1 MSTTLNTPDIK
12 TTTYYRWDPTTSA
25 YTDEVRETIDYYD
38 YGVIA
43 TEAYNGRTISVSYS
57 GRLTTVFDARD
68 GVTTRWGSHLNWSAD
83 DWGRSAPLSS
93 GTTVPGETPSPKRI
107 AAAFKAAKASI
118 DRYEEDEALR
128 PRLTRLVSEG
138 EQWEASRPPL
148 TVPAEGYAEVGDIA
162 RLYSRGKYRY
172 GVVTKVGPKRVEIAY
187 LTRGGLDGEKRGYG
201 KASITRKAQPISGVL
216 VVARPSSLMSA

>member
-12 TTTYYRWDPTTSA
+12 TTTYYQWDPITKTH
-25 YTDEVRETIDYYD
+25 TDEVRETIDYYD
-38 YGVIA
+38 FGTIHA
-43 TEAYNGRTISVSYS
+43 EEYNGRTIRVIYT

-68 GVTTRWGSHLNWSAD
+68 GVTTRWGASLRWAATDVGYSAH
-83 DWGRSAPLSS
+83 LSS
-93 GTTVPGETPSPKRI
+93 GTTASDETPSPKRV
-107 AAAFKAAKASI
+107 AAAVKAAKAVI
-118 DRYEEDEALR
+118 DRHDEDEALR

-138 EQWEASRPPL
+138 EQWEAACRPL

-187 LTRGGLDGEKRGYG
+187 VTRGGLDGEARGYG
-201 KASITRKAQPISGVL
+201 RATVTRKAQPISGVL